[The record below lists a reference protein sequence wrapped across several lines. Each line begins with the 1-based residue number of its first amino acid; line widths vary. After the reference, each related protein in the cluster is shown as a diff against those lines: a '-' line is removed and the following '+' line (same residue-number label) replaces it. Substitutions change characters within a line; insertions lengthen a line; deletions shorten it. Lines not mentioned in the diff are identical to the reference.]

1 MNNHRQIRNMSGF
14 LAGILTGLLLL
25 MYIPAHTQTHS
36 LRQCIDT
43 ALLHN
48 RNIRIARLDG
58 LMAGEKNREAKST
71 LMPRLN
77 GFADYRYYTDQ
88 PYQIMPQAAFGGPEG
103 AYKEIQFGV
112 PQNLNA
118 NLQLAVPLFNPV
130 GLGAIKSTE
139 IAVELAE
146 IQKIKTDEDVVV
158 EISGVYYNAQVLLN
172 QLAFMDSN
180 IANTNK
186 LVQTAT
192 LLYQQQLA
200 KSTDVDRLKLQLEQL
215 TTQRNTISS
224 RHRQALNALKFLMGK
239 PVTDSIHVSVYE
251 TSVAE
256 VDFRPGTITDMLL
269 IEKKLEFSLS
279 EVNALKNSRLP
290 SLNAY
295 GVYGSNGFG
304 TTGSDSFFNFHP
316 IGYVGVQLS
325 VPLFNGMNT
334 KRKIAGKKIE
344 VDKSMV
350 QKEMVAEKAR
360 LDLINAEMQ
369 YSIASTTI
377 ATVSAQVDLAEKI
390 YSNTVLQNSQGT
402 ANITD
407 VILADNALREAQQN
421 YIAALIDLR
430 RAELEYKRVT
440 GNLLSENN

>member
-1 MNNHRQIRNMSGF
+1 M
-14 LAGILTGLLLL
+14 
-25 MYIPAHTQTHS
+25 
-36 LRQCIDT
+36 
-43 ALLHN
+43 
-48 RNIRIARLDG
+48 
-58 LMAGEKNREAKST
+58 
-71 LMPRLN
+71 
-77 GFADYRYYTDQ
+77 
-88 PYQIMPQAAFGGPEG
+88 
-103 AYKEIQFGV
+103 
-112 PQNLNA
+112 
-118 NLQLAVPLFNPV
+118 
-130 GLGAIKSTE
+130 
-139 IAVELAE
+139 
-146 IQKIKTDEDVVV
+146 
-158 EISGVYYNAQVLLN
+158 
-172 QLAFMDSN
+172 
-180 IANTNK
+180 
-186 LVQTAT
+186 
-192 LLYQQQLA
+192 
-200 KSTDVDRLKLQLEQL
+200 
-215 TTQRNTISS
+215 
-224 RHRQALNALKFLMGK
+224 
-239 PVTDSIHVSVYE
+239 
-251 TSVAE
+251 
-256 VDFRPGTITDMLL
+256 
-269 IEKKLEFSLS
+269 
-279 EVNALKNSRLP
+279 NALKNSRLP

-360 LDLINAEMQ
+360 LDLINAGMQ

-402 ANITD
+402 ANITE